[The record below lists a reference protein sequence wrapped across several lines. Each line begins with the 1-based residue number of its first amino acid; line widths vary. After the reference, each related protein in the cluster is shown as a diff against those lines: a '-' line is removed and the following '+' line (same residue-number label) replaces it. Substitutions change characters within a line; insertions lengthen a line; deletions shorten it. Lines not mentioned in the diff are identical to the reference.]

1 MAKSPPPRKR
11 FQQAA
16 APPSPARLW
25 GKDELLIDRMS
36 QEGRGIASRQ
46 GKVVF
51 VSGALPGETVLAQCT
66 AVRRDYDEAQMLGLV
81 DGTCPAPERSEPAC
95 PIYRDCGGCTLQHWS
110 LQAQQAHKQA
120 NLLALLRPLAP
131 GLALD
136 PPINSAP
143 SAYRHRLRLLV
154 QRNPDQSC
162 LLGMRRRGSH
172 EAVAVRH
179 CLVANTFVN
188 QLLETLPAML
198 AAAPGLQGLRE
209 IEVDSDSRG
218 QLGLCCYFA
227 ANPGDRGLA
236 LLRDALL
243 TGPVVALRVRLV
255 APRKPRPG
263 QDWDDAGE
271 GVAEWQE
278 LYAEGE
284 LRLSLDCPGENA
296 DSPAQVEE
304 MAYLPGDFTQTNWE
318 VNSALVSRALAWL
331 RPRGDERALDLFSG
345 IGNFALPLARRAAA
359 VDALE
364 GDASMTAR
372 LDENAARNGISN
384 IRARTV
390 NLMAAAPVL
399 PRADIAIIDPPRAGA
414 KAVCEALPRTGV
426 KRLVYVSCHPATLAR
441 DARGLQ
447 AAGFKLLRA
456 AAVDM
461 FPHTGHS
468 EAIALFERVSKR

>member
-1 MAKSPPPRKR
+1 
-11 FQQAA
+11 
-16 APPSPARLW
+16 
-25 GKDELLIDRMS
+25 
-36 QEGRGIASRQ
+36 
-46 GKVVF
+46 
-51 VSGALPGETVLAQCT
+51 
-66 AVRRDYDEAQMLGLV
+66 
-81 DGTCPAPERSEPAC
+81 
-95 PIYRDCGGCTLQHWS
+95 
-110 LQAQQAHKQA
+110 
-120 NLLALLRPLAP
+120 
-131 GLALD
+131 
-136 PPINSAP
+136 
-143 SAYRHRLRLLV
+143 
-154 QRNPDQSC
+154 
-162 LLGMRRRGSH
+162 
-172 EAVAVRH
+172 
-179 CLVANTFVN
+179 
-188 QLLETLPAML
+188 ML
-198 AAAPGLQGLRE
+198 AAAPGVQGLRE

-227 ANPGDRGLA
+227 ANPGARGLA

-243 TGPVVALRVRLV
+243 TGPVAALRVRLV
-255 APRKPRPG
+255 APRKPRPE

-271 GVAEWQE
+271 GLAEWQE

-284 LRLSLDCPGENA
+284 LRLSLDCPGESA

-304 MAYLPGDFTQTNWE
+304 LAYLPGDFTQTNWE
-318 VNSALVSRALAWL
+318 VNSALVSHALAWL

-345 IGNFALPLARRAAA
+345 IGNFALPLARRAAV

-364 GDASMTAR
+364 GDAGMTAR
-372 LDENAARNGISN
+372 LDKNAARNGIIN

-390 NLMAAAPVL
+390 NLMADAPAL